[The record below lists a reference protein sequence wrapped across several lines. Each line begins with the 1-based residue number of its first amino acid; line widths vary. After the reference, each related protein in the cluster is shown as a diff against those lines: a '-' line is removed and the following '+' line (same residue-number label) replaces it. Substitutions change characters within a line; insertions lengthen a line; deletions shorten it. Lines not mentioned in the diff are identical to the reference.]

1 MLSRRK
7 RLFLYRGRKALWQT
21 WEVTEFNWVEN
32 KRLVMRFCTRLAGL
46 CWQAAST
53 ASLLTIH
60 WAELT
65 ENRNWRTTV
74 CLLPSPEWWKCWPV
88 RIKTKLQL
96 WNAATCLFLSV
107 VITAVTFLLQQW
119 NSYSSPDRST
129 RKCAH
134 QLCSDSGPYFCWSW
148 QLSRDQQHLQ
158 GRSLCWSTAAPA
170 ALGNLRSSGCFTWRQ
185 IYTIHFTLDIS
196 SAAAWAQ
203 SIFACT

>member
-74 CLLPSPEWWKCWPV
+74 CLLPSPEWWKCWPG

-107 VITAVTFLLQQW
+107 VTMAVTFLLQQVELLQQPW
-119 NSYSSPDRST
+119 QEHKEVCSP
-129 RKCAH
+129 A
-134 QLCSDSGPYFCWSW
+134 LLW
-148 QLSRDQQHLQ
+148 QWAIFLLVLAAQERP
-158 GRSLCWSTAAPA
+158 AAPA
-170 ALGNLRSSGCFTWRQ
+170 RQKLLLEYSSICCFEKSEEQWLFHLAADLHNPGC
-185 IYTIHFTLDIS
+185 
-196 SAAAWAQ
+196 
-203 SIFACT
+203 